1 MYSNIQKYSFYLLKN
16 QLVCGFISLILQYK
30 MLSMIENQHLLIIG
44 FVWPEPNS
52 SAAGGRM
59 VQLISIF
66 KQQGFDVTFASPAM
80 DSDFMVDLPTLGVTK
95 KSIALNSSGFDVFVK
110 NLNPTIVLF
119 DRFMIEEQFGWRVA
133 ENCPDALR
141 LLDTEDL
148 HCLRLARQKAF
159 KEKRIFSNDDL
170 LVEDAAKREIAS
182 ILRCDVSLMISEYEM
197 ELLQSVF
204 KIDSSLLY
212 YLPLLLESINDS
224 TIQKLPSFENRNNF
238 VFIGNFLHEPN
249 WNAVQYLKE
258 TIWPLVR
265 KQMPEAILQIYGAYP
280 SQKVLQL
287 HQPKQGFH
295 IMGRAT
301 DAQVVV
307 RNARVVLASL
317 RFGAG
322 IKGKLLE
329 AMQCGTP
336 SVTTNIG
343 AESMCGNLPW
353 NGFIADDAQ
362 VFADKAVELY
372 QEKTLWLKAQKN
384 GCEIIEKR
392 YLKSLFEDDFM
403 QHILKLQTNLI
414 KHRLHNFMGALLQH
428 HTLSSTKYM
437 SRWIEEKNK
446 KL

>member
-1 MYSNIQKYSFYLLKN
+1 MIAN
-16 QLVCGFISLILQYK
+16 QQV
-30 MLSMIENQHLLIIG
+30 LIIG

-66 KQQGFDVTFASPAM
+66 AAQGFDVTFASPAM
-80 DSDFMVDLPTLGVTK
+80 DSDFMIDLDSLGVFK
-95 KSIALNSSGFDVFVK
+95 KSIALNCSSFDIFVK
-110 NLNPTIVLF
+110 DLNPSIVVF

-159 KEKRIFSNDDL
+159 KENREFTTDVL
-170 LVEDAAKREIAS
+170 LVEEVAKREIAS
-182 ILRCDVSLMISEYEM
+182 ILRCDVSLMISKYEI

-204 KIDSSLLY
+204 KIDADLLY
-212 YLPLLLESINDS
+212 YLPLLLEPIENS
-224 TIQKLPSFENRNNF
+224 TIQKLPSFEERNNF

-258 TIWPLVR
+258 TIWSLIR
-265 KQMPEAILQIYGAYP
+265 KQLPQAVLEIYGAYP

-287 HQPKQGFH
+287 HQDKQGFH
-295 IMGRAT
+295 IMGRAA
-301 DAQVVV
+301 DAQEVV
-307 RNARVVLASL
+307 RNARVVLAPL

-322 IKGKLLE
+322 IKGKLVE

-336 SVTTNIG
+336 SVTTTIG
-343 AESMCGNLPW
+343 AESMCGDLAW
-353 NGFIADDAQ
+353 NGFVADEPQ
-362 VFADKAVELY
+362 VFANKAVELY
-372 QEKTLWLKAQKN
+372 QDRNFWLIAQEN
-384 GCEIIEKR
+384 GFEIIEKR
-392 YLKSLFEDDFM
+392 YLKPLFEDDFIR
-403 QHILKLQTNLI
+403 HILKEQTNL
-414 KHRLHNFMGALLQH
+414 KQHRLHNFMGAMLQH
-428 HTLSSTKYM
+428 HILTSTKYM

-446 KL
+446 KV